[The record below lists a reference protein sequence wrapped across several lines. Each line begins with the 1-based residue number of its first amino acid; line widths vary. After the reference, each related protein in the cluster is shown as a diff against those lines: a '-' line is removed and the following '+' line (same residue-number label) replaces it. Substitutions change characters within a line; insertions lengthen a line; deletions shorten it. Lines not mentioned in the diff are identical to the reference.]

1 MMAVTWL
8 RGMSFGRTC
17 RFLGGSPPRPCPAGA
32 APPCAVTTAG
42 VTAAKRAKAIGRR
55 RGMDWTSEM
64 VRSVCWQP
72 CRLLERPQPVQRP
85 EAGGQRPEA
94 RGRRPEA
101 EENCAL
107 LWLLA
112 SGLKPQPYLFDPQFT
127 TGSTFRPG
135 GLSRTMFSS
144 PSCTPLND
152 QA

>member
-72 CRLLERPQPVQRP
+72 CRPLERPQPVQ
-85 EAGGQRPEA
+85 
-94 RGRRPEA
+94 RPEA

-135 GLSRTMFSS
+135 GLSLTMFSS